1 MEYFGLTD
9 KGRVRPTNQD
19 IFQIEARE
27 DNQTALL
34 VVCDGMG
41 GANAGN
47 VASRFAA
54 QSFIES
60 AGDALSGTLDE
71 TARQNLLTQA
81 LKQANETVFSLAGRQ
96 PEFRGMGTTL
106 VAALIQGDCATVI
119 NVGDSRAYRFD
130 GEAMHQI
137 SEDHS
142 YVEEMRR
149 RGKITEADA
158 RTHPQKNLITRA
170 VGVEPC
176 VEGDLFEVRL
186 KRNAEGVVKLGML
199 KPMLLLCSDG
209 LTGMAED
216 SRIAEVLANAPTLE
230 LAGDA
235 LLQLALDGGGRDNIT
250 VALFT
255 LGKKQG
261 A

>member
-106 VAALIQGDCATVI
+106 VAALVRGLRVQIVNI
-119 NVGDSRAYRFD
+119 GDSRAYHLGAD
-130 GEAMHQI
+130 GI
-137 SEDHS
+137 RCVTVDHS
-142 YVEEMRR
+142 LVELMVQ
-149 RGKITEADA
+149 RGEL
-158 RTHPQKNLITRA
+158 THEQAKNHPSKNLITRA
-170 VGVEPC
+170 VDTEKQVAADVFSLTAEP
-176 VEGDLFEVRL
+176 GDC
-186 KRNAEGVVKLGML
+186 
-199 KPMLLLCSDG
+199 LLLCSDG
-209 LTGMAED
+209 LSNQMADQEILFEVVHGAQKAD
-216 SRIAEVLANAPTLE
+216 CCQRLLDIAKSRGAPDNVTSVLIAL
-230 LAGDA
+230 
-235 LLQLALDGGGRDNIT
+235 
-250 VALFT
+250 
-255 LGKKQG
+255 
-261 A
+261 

>member
-1 MEYFGLTD
+1 MEWFGLTD
-9 KGRVRPTNQD
+9 RGRVRPTNQD
-19 IFQIEARE
+19 IYQIEARE
-27 DNQTALL
+27 ENQTALL

-54 QSFIES
+54 KAFAETVQSALDRELD
-60 AGDALSGTLDE
+60 AGK
-71 TARQNLLTQA
+71 RQTLLTHA
-81 LKQANETVFSLAGRQ
+81 LVQANDTVFSLDGRQ

-106 VAALIQGDCATVI
+106 VAALVQGEQATI
-119 NVGDSRAYRFD
+119 LNVGDSRAYLFD
-130 GEAMHQI
+130 GTRLHQLT
-137 SEDHS
+137 EDHS

-149 RGKITEADA
+149 QGRITEADA

-170 VGVEPC
+170 VGVEPT
-176 VEGDLFEVRL
+176 VEGDLFEARL
-186 KRNAEGVVKLGML
+186 GENEV
-199 KPMLLLCSDG
+199 LLLCSDG

-216 SRIAEVLANAPTLE
+216 EKIADTLKNAKTLA

-235 LLQLALDGGGRDNIT
+235 LLTLALEGGGRDNIT

-255 LGKKQG
+255 RG
-261 A
+261 AEEEA

>member
-96 PEFRGMGTTL
+96 PEVRGMGPTL
-106 VAALIQGDCATVI
+106 VAALIQGAAAAR
-119 NVGDSRAYRFD
+119 SPRRMRAP
-130 GEAMHQI
+130 I
-137 SEDHS
+137 
-142 YVEEMRR
+142 RR
-149 RGKITEADA
+149 KTSS
-158 RTHPQKNLITRA
+158 P
-170 VGVEPC
+170 
-176 VEGDLFEVRL
+176 VR
-186 KRNAEGVVKLGML
+186 
-199 KPMLLLCSDG
+199 
-209 LTGMAED
+209 
-216 SRIAEVLANAPTLE
+216 
-230 LAGDA
+230 
-235 LLQLALDGGGRDNIT
+235 
-250 VALFT
+250 
-255 LGKKQG
+255 
-261 A
+261 

>member
-9 KGRVRPTNQD
+9 TGRVRPTNQD
-19 IFQIEARE
+19 IYQIEARE
-27 DNQTALL
+27 ENQTALL

-54 QSFIES
+54 QVFTES
-60 AGDALSGTLDE
+60 IKAELTRPLDAKE
-71 TARQNLLTQA
+71 RQELMVHA
-81 LKQANETVFSLAGRQ
+81 LEEANQTVFSLAGRQ

-106 VAALIQGDCATVI
+106 VAALVQGGEATI
-119 NVGDSRAYRFD
+119 LNVGDSRAYLFD
-130 GEAMHQI
+130 GENLRQLT
-137 SEDHS
+137 EDHS

-149 RGKITEADA
+149 QGRITAEVA

-170 VGVEPC
+170 VGVEPA
-176 VEGDLFEVRL
+176 VEGDLFEVALR
-186 KRNAEGVVKLGML
+186 KNEV
-199 KPMLLLCSDG
+199 LLLCSDG
-209 LTGMAED
+209 LSGMAED
-216 SRIAEVLANAPTLE
+216 RQIAAAIKNAKTLA

-235 LLQLALDGGGRDNIT
+235 LLTLALEGGGRDNIT

-255 LGKKQG
+255 RG
-261 A
+261 AEEEA

>member
-1 MEYFGLTD
+1 MEYFGITD

-19 IFQIEARE
+19 IYRIEACPDR
-27 DNQTALL
+27 DSALVL
-34 VVCDGMG
+34 VCDGMG

-54 QSFIES
+54 ERFVEEAKPALE
-60 AGDALSGTLDE
+60 AGADE
-71 TARQNLLTQA
+71 TMRHETLRRA
-81 LKQANETVFSLAGRQ
+81 LDRANDTVFGLAGRQ

-170 VGVEPC
+170 VGVEPY

-186 KRNAEGVVKLGML
+186 TEKD
-199 KPMLLLCSDG
+199 MLLLCSDG
-209 LTGMAED
+209 LTGMTED
-216 SRIAEVLANAPTLE
+216 SRIAEVLSNAPTLE

>member
-27 DNQTALL
+27 DNRTALL

-81 LKQANETVFSLAGRQ
+81 LKQANETVFSGGQAAGVPRYGHDAGCRAHSGRLRDRYQRGRQ
-96 PEFRGMGTTL
+96 PRVPL
-106 VAALIQGDCATVI
+106 
-119 NVGDSRAYRFD
+119 
-130 GEAMHQI
+130 
-137 SEDHS
+137 
-142 YVEEMRR
+142 
-149 RGKITEADA
+149 
-158 RTHPQKNLITRA
+158 
-170 VGVEPC
+170 
-176 VEGDLFEVRL
+176 
-186 KRNAEGVVKLGML
+186 
-199 KPMLLLCSDG
+199 
-209 LTGMAED
+209 
-216 SRIAEVLANAPTLE
+216 
-230 LAGDA
+230 
-235 LLQLALDGGGRDNIT
+235 
-250 VALFT
+250 
-255 LGKKQG
+255 
-261 A
+261 

>member
-27 DNQTALL
+27 DNRTCAPRRVRRHGRCKCGQRSQPLCRAEL
-34 VVCDGMG
+34 
-41 GANAGN
+41 
-47 VASRFAA
+47 
-54 QSFIES
+54 IES

-186 KRNAEGVVKLGML
+186 NEKD
-199 KPMLLLCSDG
+199 MLLLCSDG

>member
-1 MEYFGLTD
+1 MDYFGLTD
-9 KGRVRPTNQD
+9 KGRVRLTNQD
-19 IFQIEARE
+19 IYQIEARE
-27 DNQTALL
+27 ENQTALL

-54 QSFIES
+54 QVFTETVGP
-60 AGDALSGTLDE
+60 ALGGRLDAKNRQDLLTHALDE
-71 TARQNLLTQA
+71 
-81 LKQANETVFSLAGRQ
+81 ANHTVFTLAGRQ

-106 VAALIQGDCATVI
+106 VAALVQGSEATI
-119 NVGDSRAYRFD
+119 LNVGDSRAYLFD
-130 GEAMHQI
+130 GSELHQLT
-137 SEDHS
+137 EDHS

-149 RGKITEADA
+149 QGRITARDA

-170 VGVEPC
+170 VGVEPT
-176 VEGDLFEVRL
+176 VEGDLFETRL
-186 KRNAEGVVKLGML
+186 GENEV
-199 KPMLLLCSDG
+199 LLLCSDG

-216 SRIAEVLANAPTLE
+216 EQIARTIKEAKTLA

-235 LLQLALDGGGRDNIT
+235 LLTLALEGGGRDNIT

-255 LGKKQG
+255 RG
-261 A
+261 AEEEA

>member
-1 MEYFGLTD
+1 MEWFGLTD
-9 KGRVRPTNQD
+9 RGRVRPTNQD
-19 IFQIEARE
+19 IYQIEARE
-27 DNQTALL
+27 ENQTALL

-54 QSFIES
+54 KAFAETVQSALDRELD
-60 AGDALSGTLDE
+60 AGK
-71 TARQNLLTQA
+71 RQTLLTHA
-81 LKQANETVFSLAGRQ
+81 LVQANDTVFSLAGRQ

-106 VAALIQGDCATVI
+106 VAALVQGEQATI
-119 NVGDSRAYRFD
+119 LNVGDSRAYLFD
-130 GEAMHQI
+130 GTRLHQLT
-137 SEDHS
+137 EDHS

-149 RGKITEADA
+149 QGRITEADA

-170 VGVEPC
+170 VGVEPV
-176 VEGDLFEVRL
+176 VEGDLFEARL
-186 KRNAEGVVKLGML
+186 GEDEV
-199 KPMLLLCSDG
+199 LLLCSDG

-216 SRIAEVLANAPTLE
+216 EKIADTLKTAKTLA

-235 LLQLALDGGGRDNIT
+235 LLTLALEGGGRDNIT

-255 LGKKQG
+255 RG
-261 A
+261 AEEEA

>member
-81 LKQANETVFSLAGRQ
+81 PAGRAHGRALRRLHLRLPAVHLQ
-96 PEFRGMGTTL
+96 PEG
-106 VAALIQGDCATVI
+106 
-119 NVGDSRAYRFD
+119 
-130 GEAMHQI
+130 H
-137 SEDHS
+137 
-142 YVEEMRR
+142 
-149 RGKITEADA
+149 
-158 RTHPQKNLITRA
+158 
-170 VGVEPC
+170 
-176 VEGDLFEVRL
+176 
-186 KRNAEGVVKLGML
+186 
-199 KPMLLLCSDG
+199 
-209 LTGMAED
+209 
-216 SRIAEVLANAPTLE
+216 
-230 LAGDA
+230 
-235 LLQLALDGGGRDNIT
+235 
-250 VALFT
+250 
-255 LGKKQG
+255 
-261 A
+261 